1 MHIINTLV
9 FLVNFYNL
17 VDMCLALYKFSLFLC
32 GGTLKVFYMNK
43 TIFSY
48 CLQTTQIKG
57 CVIFG
62 KQDLGFT
69 FPCTLLFHVSILTA
83 ITKSNIYVI
92 VY

>member
-1 MHIINTLV
+1 MHIINRLV

-32 GGTLKVFYMNK
+32 SGTLKVFYMNK

-48 CLQTTQIKG
+48 CLQTIQIKG